1 MGVVHRGHQV
11 NTNRKS
17 TNLFSNVLPN
27 LFASNSSQ
35 HVFAVFCCRDFT
47 EYSAERK
54 TSCRVAQMFAVPIFG
69 TPCKPCHP
77 FAPVHPRATEAGQK
91 LGQPMASCLVK
102 RVTRSH
108 PYIPGQPRLAR
119 NLADP
124 WHHALSSVSP
134 VRTRTF
140 PGDRGW
146 PETWPAHGI
155 MPCKPCHPFAPVHPR
170 ATALDPSI
178 FAMHKAFCP

>member
-17 TNLFSNVLPN
+17 TNLFSNFLPN

-35 HVFAVFCCRDFT
+35 HVFAVFLLPRLHRILGGT
-47 EYSAERK
+47 QNK
-54 TSCRVAQMFAVPIFG
+54 SCRVAQMFAVPILG

-108 PYIPGQPRLAR
+108 PYTPGRPRLAR

-124 WHHALSSVSP
+124 WHHALYSVSP
-134 VRTRTF
+134 VRTRTS
-140 PGDRGW
+140 PGDRTG
-146 PETWPAHGI
+146 TKYIYDAQRLG
-155 MPCKPCHPFAPVHPR
+155 
-170 ATALDPSI
+170 SI
-178 FAMHKAFCP
+178 YSHA